1 MTAFLQQYISPA
13 LPVILWLFRGVTAGL
28 AVWLLV
34 RCCKSLFRGRDRENW
49 GFVTLSNGARYEL
62 YHWENVIGRARRAD
76 IRVNFPSVSRTH
88 AILQRDDGGTWRVD
102 PINRSSGVLLNGKRT
117 LVPANLNPGDSIALG
132 GVELFFFPSEQPQ
145 HTGQPKKRPSPVGSL
160 WLLTFIQLLLWG
172 QFAPGFGAENIY
184 PVSAGFFGL
193 CCLGWALYGV
203 SRRLHRRQFDLETL
217 ALLLATVGFAITA
230 AWDPGALYKQ
240 LAAVALGMGI
250 YCVLVWLAAG
260 LAAALLA
267 FNVVMGERI
276 FGAKNWIS
284 VGPISFQPSEL
295 VKLAFV
301 LAGAATLDRLFAKRN
316 LIFTVLFSAYC
327 VGCLALMSDFGTALV
342 FFVAFLC
349 IAFLRTGDLASIV
362 MMTAAAGFAGGLV
375 LHFKPYVAQRFTV
388 WRHAWEFTQTTG
400 YQQSRTM
407 SAAASGGLFG
417 TGPEDAWLKYVGAAN
432 TDLVFGVVSEEFG
445 LLLAL
450 VCVGAVMA
458 LAVFA
463 LRSGDSARSGFYAIA
478 ACAAASMLIFQ
489 TTLNVLGA
497 VDILPLTGV
506 TFPFVSMGGSSMLSC
521 WGLLAYLK
529 AVDVRRPPE
538 KEISPPPKSEKTPE
552 RQEGF
557 FDGIP
562 GVPVD
567 EIFGK
572 EERS

>member
-34 RCCKSLFRGRDRENW
+34 RCCKSLFRGRDRESW

-117 LVPANLNPGDSIALG
+117 LEPASLNPGDSIALG

-145 HTGQPKKRPSPVGSL
+145 HTGQPKKRPNPVGSL

-193 CCLGWALYGV
+193 CGLGWVLYGV

-250 YCVLVWLAAG
+250 YCVLVWLLGRLQLAVKLRWPAAG

-276 FGAKNWIS
+276 FGAKNCICRA
-284 VGPISFQPSEL
+284 VPPS
-295 VKLAFV
+295 
-301 LAGAATLDRLFAKRN
+301 
-316 LIFTVLFSAYC
+316 
-327 VGCLALMSDFGTALV
+327 
-342 FFVAFLC
+342 
-349 IAFLRTGDLASIV
+349 
-362 MMTAAAGFAGGLV
+362 
-375 LHFKPYVAQRFTV
+375 
-388 WRHAWEFTQTTG
+388 
-400 YQQSRTM
+400 SR
-407 SAAASGGLFG
+407 
-417 TGPEDAWLKYVGAAN
+417 
-432 TDLVFGVVSEEFG
+432 
-445 LLLAL
+445 
-450 VCVGAVMA
+450 
-458 LAVFA
+458 
-463 LRSGDSARSGFYAIA
+463 RS
-478 ACAAASMLIFQ
+478 
-489 TTLNVLGA
+489 
-497 VDILPLTGV
+497 
-506 TFPFVSMGGSSMLSC
+506 
-521 WGLLAYLK
+521 W
-529 AVDVRRPPE
+529 
-538 KEISPPPKSEKTPE
+538 
-552 RQEGF
+552 
-557 FDGIP
+557 
-562 GVPVD
+562 
-567 EIFGK
+567 
-572 EERS
+572 

>member
-1 MTAFLQQYISPA
+1 MVNIIVQLSKYLMILMITVYTYLCFSIFGYYDPDKKKRCLRKQNVLMFVMHLTAFLVMYLEKKDTKILALYLMQVTLLGGTILLYSFIYPKVSRLVVNNMCMLLSIGFIMITRLNYDKAAKQYLIA
-13 LPVILWLFRGVTAGL
+13 AAGIVLCLVIPIIIRKVRFLSEWRILYGIVGIVSL
-28 AVWLLV
+28 AVV
-34 RCCKSLFRGRDRENW
+34 VVVGRVSYGAML
-49 GFVTLSNGARYEL
+49 GFTVAG
-62 YHWENVIGRARRAD
+62 
-76 IRVNFPSVSRTH
+76 
-88 AILQRDDGGTWRVD
+88 
-102 PINRSSGVLLNGKRT
+102 IN
-117 LVPANLNPGDSIALG
+117 I
-132 GVELFFFPSEQPQ
+132 
-145 HTGQPKKRPSPVGSL
+145 
-160 WLLTFIQLLLWG
+160 
-172 QFAPGFGAENIY
+172 
-184 PVSAGFFGL
+184 
-193 CCLGWALYGV
+193 
-203 SRRLHRRQFDLETL
+203 
-217 ALLLATVGFAITA
+217 
-230 AWDPGALYKQ
+230 
-240 LAAVALGMGI
+240 
-250 YCVLVWLAAG
+250 
-260 LAAALLA
+260 
-267 FNVVMGERI
+267 
-276 FGAKNWIS
+276 
-284 VGPISFQPSEL
+284 QPSEL
-295 VKLAFV
+295 VKLAFI

-362 MMTAAAGFAGGLV
+362 MMTAAAAFAGGLV

-450 VCVGAVMA
+450 VCVTAVIA
-458 LAVFA
+458 LAAFA
-463 LRSGDSARSGFYAIA
+463 LRAGDSARSSFYAIA
-478 ACAAASMLIFQ
+478 ACGAASMLVFQ
-489 TTLNVLGA
+489 TSLNVLGA

>member
-34 RCCKSLFRGRDRENW
+34 RCCKSLFRGRDRESW

-88 AILQRDDGGTWRVD
+88 AILQRDDGGIWRVD

-117 LVPANLNPGDSIALG
+117 LVPASLNPGDSIALG

-193 CCLGWALYGV
+193 CGLGWALYGV

-250 YCVLVWLAAG
+250 YCVLVWLLGRLQLAVKLRWPAAG

-349 IAFLRTGDLASIV
+349 
-362 MMTAAAGFAGGLV
+362 
-375 LHFKPYVAQRFTV
+375 TV

-450 VCVGAVMA
+450 VCVTAVMA
-458 LAVFA
+458 LAAFA
-463 LRSGDSARSGFYAIA
+463 LRAGDSARSSFYAIA
-478 ACAAASMLIFQ
+478 ACGAASMLIFQ
-489 TTLNVLGA
+489 TSLNVLGA

>member
-145 HTGQPKKRPSPVGSL
+145 HTGQPKKRPNPVGSL

-193 CCLGWALYGV
+193 CGLGWALYGV

-240 LAAVALGMGI
+240 LAAVAPLLCAGITTYSPLRHWQAGPGKKVGVVGIGGLGHMGI
-250 YCVLVWLAAG
+250 
-260 LAAALLA
+260 
-267 FNVVMGERI
+267 
-276 FGAKNWIS
+276 
-284 VGPISFQPSEL
+284 
-295 VKLAFV
+295 KLAH
-301 LAGAATLDRLFAKRN
+301 AMGAHVVAFTTSESKREAAKALGADEVVNSRNADEMAAHLKSFDFILNTVAAPHNLDDFTTLLKRDGTMTLVGAPATPHKSPEVFN
-316 LIFTVLFSAYC
+316 LI
-327 VGCLALMSDFGTALV
+327 MK
-342 FFVAFLC
+342 
-349 IAFLRTGDLASIV
+349 R
-362 MMTAAAGFAGGLV
+362 
-375 LHFKPYVAQRFTV
+375 R
-388 WRHAWEFTQTTG
+388 
-400 YQQSRTM
+400 
-407 SAAASGGLFG
+407 
-417 TGPEDAWLKYVGAAN
+417 
-432 TDLVFGVVSEEFG
+432 
-445 LLLAL
+445 
-450 VCVGAVMA
+450 
-458 LAVFA
+458 
-463 LRSGDSARSGFYAIA
+463 AIA
-478 ACAAASMLIFQ
+478 GSMI
-489 TTLNVLGA
+489 G
-497 VDILPLTGV
+497 
-506 TFPFVSMGGSSMLSC
+506 
-521 WGLLAYLK
+521 
-529 AVDVRRPPE
+529 
-538 KEISPPPKSEKTPE
+538 
-552 RQEGF
+552 
-557 FDGIP
+557 GIP
-562 GVPVD
+562 ETQEMLDFCAEHGIVAD
-567 EIFGK
+567 IEMIRADQIN
-572 EERS
+572 EAYERMLRGDVKYRFVIDNRTLTD

>member
-1 MTAFLQQYISPA
+1 MVNIIVQLSKYLMILMITVYTYLCFSIFGYYDPDKKKRCLRKQNVLMFVMHLTAFLVMYLEKKDTKILALYLMQVTLLGGTILLYSFIYPKVSRLVVNNMCMLLSIGFIMITRLNYDKAAKQYLIA
-13 LPVILWLFRGVTAGL
+13 AAGIVLCLVIPIIIRKVRFLSEWRILYGIVGIVSL
-28 AVWLLV
+28 AVV
-34 RCCKSLFRGRDRENW
+34 VVVGRVSYGAML
-49 GFVTLSNGARYEL
+49 GFTVAG
-62 YHWENVIGRARRAD
+62 
-76 IRVNFPSVSRTH
+76 
-88 AILQRDDGGTWRVD
+88 
-102 PINRSSGVLLNGKRT
+102 IN
-117 LVPANLNPGDSIALG
+117 I
-132 GVELFFFPSEQPQ
+132 
-145 HTGQPKKRPSPVGSL
+145 
-160 WLLTFIQLLLWG
+160 
-172 QFAPGFGAENIY
+172 
-184 PVSAGFFGL
+184 
-193 CCLGWALYGV
+193 
-203 SRRLHRRQFDLETL
+203 
-217 ALLLATVGFAITA
+217 
-230 AWDPGALYKQ
+230 
-240 LAAVALGMGI
+240 
-250 YCVLVWLAAG
+250 
-260 LAAALLA
+260 
-267 FNVVMGERI
+267 
-276 FGAKNWIS
+276 
-284 VGPISFQPSEL
+284 QPSEL
-295 VKLAFV
+295 VKLAFI

-407 SAAASGGLFG
+407 SAAASGGLLG

-450 VCVGAVMA
+450 VCVTAVIA
-458 LAVFA
+458 LAAFA
-463 LRSGDSARSGFYAIA
+463 LRAGDSARSSFYAIA
-478 ACAAASMLIFQ
+478 ACGAASMLVFQ
-489 TTLNVLGA
+489 TSLNVLGA